1 MYYMKN
7 LVVREGGTEVTE
19 KTVTL
24 LKGAGY
30 ELVVYNGSTATML
43 LTIGNLAVYLPGS
56 SVLDEGF
63 MPFDSF
69 TVSGTA
75 TDAWSWYVRN

>member
-7 LVVREGGTEVTE
+7 LVVREGGTEATE

-24 LKGAGY
+24 LKEQGY

-43 LTIGNLAVYLPGS
+43 LTVGSLAVYIPGS
-56 SVLDEGF
+56 AVLDEGF
-63 MPFDSF
+63 MPFSSF
-69 TVSGTA
+69 TVSGTG
-75 TDAWSWYVRN
+75 TDVWSWYVRS